1 LRINRLWLTDFRSFE
16 AAEVAPAT
24 DGLTVIQGDNGVGK
38 TNLLE
43 AVGYLATMSSFRG
56 APHEALVRAGSQR
69 AAVRAEVEREQRN
82 LLIEV
87 DIPVSGRER
96 AQINRQP
103 LRRARDLLGALR
115 VSVFSPDDLVL
126 VKGAPSERRRF
137 LDDAL
142 VALQPRFDQT
152 RGELERALRQRASLL
167 KQGGPQPDAG
177 TLAALEVWDA
187 KLAEIGEAVATS
199 RARLV
204 VDLEPEV
211 AKSYARL
218 AGEDGTVVLT
228 YRRSWEGPL
237 DEALTR
243 VRSDDLRRGITS
255 VGPHRD
261 DLLLELGGLPA
272 RSHASQGEQRTL
284 ALALRLAVHGVVADT
299 VGSPPVLL
307 LDDVFSELD
316 AARSEAVMA
325 HLPGAQALLTTV
337 SSPPPGVAP
346 ARTVRVTM
354 GAIVS

>member
-1 LRINRLWLTDFRSFE
+1 MRINRLWLTDFRSFE
-16 AAEVAPAT
+16 SVEMVPAT
-24 DGLTVIQGDNGVGK
+24 DGLTLLLGENGVGK

-56 APHEALVRAGSQR
+56 APHEALVRSGSQR
-69 AAVRAEVEREQRN
+69 AAVRAEVEREQRQ

-87 DIPVSGRER
+87 DIPVAGRER
-96 AQINRQP
+96 AQVNRQP

-126 VKGAPSERRRF
+126 VKGAPAERRRF

-142 VALQPRFDQT
+142 VSLHPRHDGT
-152 RGELERALRQRASLL
+152 RSDLERALRQRASLL

-177 TLAALEVWDA
+177 TLAALDVWDA
-187 KLAEIGEAVATS
+187 KLAEIGEILAAA
-199 RARLV
+199 RAQLTLE
-204 VDLEPEV
+204 LEPEV
-211 AKSYARL
+211 AKSYGRL
-218 AGEDGTVVLT
+218 ASEHGVVALT
-228 YRRSWEGPL
+228 YRRSWEGDL
-237 DEALTR
+237 AEALGR
-243 VRSDDLRRGITS
+243 ARNEDLRRGITS

-261 DLLLELGGLPA
+261 DLILELSGLPA

-284 ALALRLAVHGVVADT
+284 ALALRLAVHGIVTDA

-316 AARSEAVMA
+316 DARSAAVVA

-337 SSPPPGVAP
+337 SSPPPGVTP
-346 ARTVRVTM
+346 ARVLH
-354 GAIVS
+354 VSPGVVSS

>member
-1 LRINRLWLTDFRSFE
+1 MRINRLWLTDFRSFE
-16 AAEVAPAT
+16 TAELVPAT
-24 DGLTVIQGDNGVGK
+24 DGLTLIQGDNGVGK

-43 AVGYLATMSSFRG
+43 AVGYLATMGSFRG
-56 APHEALVRAGSQR
+56 APHEALVRTGCQR
-69 AAVRAEVEREQRN
+69 AAVRAEVERDQRR

-87 DIPVSGRER
+87 DIPLTGRER
-96 AQINRQP
+96 AQVNRQP

-126 VKGAPSERRRF
+126 VKGAPGERRRF

-142 VALQPRFDQT
+142 VALQPRYDGM
-152 RGELERALRQRASLL
+152 RSDLERALRQRASLL

-177 TLAALEVWDA
+177 TLAALDVWDA
-187 KLAEIGEAVATS
+187 KLAEVGEAVAAS

-204 VDLEPEV
+204 LDLEPEV
-211 AKSYARL
+211 AKSYGRL
-218 AGEDGTVVLT
+218 AGEDGAVALT
-228 YRRSWEGPL
+228 YRRSWEGGL
-237 DEALTR
+237 DEALGR
-243 VRSDDLRRGITS
+243 ARGEDLRRGTTS

-261 DLLLELGGLPA
+261 DLIVELAGLPA

-284 ALALRLAVHGVVADT
+284 ALALRLAVHGIVTDA

-316 AARSEAVMA
+316 EARSAAVIT

-337 SSPPPGVAP
+337 SSPPPGVTP
-346 ARTVRVTM
+346 ARILRVTA
-354 GAIVS
+354 GTIVS

>member
-1 LRINRLWLTDFRSFE
+1 MQITRLWLTDFRSFE
-16 AAEVAPAT
+16 SVEVAPAT
-24 DGLTVIQGDNGVGK
+24 DGLTLVLGENGVGK

-56 APHEALVRAGSQR
+56 APHEALVRTGCQR
-69 AAVRAEVEREQRN
+69 AAVRAEVEREHRQ

-87 DIPVSGRER
+87 DVPVSGRER
-96 AQINRQP
+96 AQVNRQP

-126 VKGAPSERRRF
+126 VKGAPGERRRF

-142 VALQPRFDQT
+142 VALHPRHDGL
-152 RGELERALRQRASLL
+152 RSDLERALRQRASLL

-177 TLAALEVWDA
+177 TLAALDVWDT
-187 KLAEIGEAVATS
+187 KLAEIGEALATA
-199 RARLV
+199 RAQLSLE
-204 VDLEPEV
+204 LEPEV
-211 AKSYARL
+211 TKSYGRL
-218 AGEDGTVVLT
+218 AGEDGVVALT
-228 YRRSWEGPL
+228 YRRSWDGDL
-237 DEALTR
+237 VEALGR
-243 VRSDDLRRGITS
+243 VRNDDLRRGITS

-261 DLLLELGGLPA
+261 DLILELSGLPA

-284 ALALRLAVHGVVADT
+284 ALALRLAVHGIVTEA

-316 AARSEAVMA
+316 EARSAAVVA

-337 SSPPPGVAP
+337 SSPPRGVTPARVLHVSPGV
-346 ARTVRVTM
+346 
-354 GAIVS
+354 VSS